1 MNIFEKV
8 LDIYQDYYICPY
20 CLGRLFALLGTHTTN
35 YERGTSLLL
44 SMTLE
49 NHREYLSGKK
59 ERAEGA
65 IQVLKILAEKAR
77 FIPAQKVLKTEGI
90 EYSKGNVSN
99 PCYLCQDIFG
109 KLQEYV
115 EAAKSEIK
123 NIEFDTLLVGT
134 SMNSLIINNEDKFKS
149 EFNLLEAESFK
160 NHFNREVGKRLSL
173 QLNKPTE
180 FSNPDLLIIY
190 SLSFTGVSIE
200 LIIRSLFI
208 YGRYNKLIRG
218 IPQTHWP
225 CNKCSGRGCKEC
237 NFTGKQYSTSV
248 EELISPEFVSETM
261 ANSSKFHGAGRE
273 DIDVRMLGN
282 GRPFVIELRN
292 PKVRTIDLNEVQKRI
307 NKSNRKK
314 VRIQDLKYSEKKE
327 VINLKAGAENSR
339 KVYKATGE
347 TVKKFTKEE
356 FEKKLENLKFR
367 IENQK
372 IKQQTP
378 IRVSHR
384 RADKTRNKL
393 IHRVEGKFIKKNL
406 FEFTIEVQGGTYV
419 KELIHGDEGRTTPSF
434 AEIFEASM
442 TCKELDVLEII
453 G

>member
-1 MNIFEKV
+1 MNIFDKV
-8 LDIYQDYYICPY
+8 LDIYQKYYICPY

-35 YERGTSLLL
+35 LERGTSLLL

-49 NHREYLSGKK
+49 NHREYLSGKE
-59 ERAEGA
+59 ERVKGA
-65 IQVLKILAEKAR
+65 VYVLKILAEKAR

-90 EYSKGNVSN
+90 EYSKGIVSN
-99 PCYLCQDIFG
+99 SCYLCQDIFG

-115 EAAKSEIK
+115 DIAKNEIK

-134 SMNSLIINNEDKFKS
+134 SINSLIINNEDKLKS

-173 QLNKPTE
+173 QLKKPTE
-180 FSNPDLLIIY
+180 FNNPDLLLIY
-190 SLSFTGVSIE
+190 SLSFTQVNIE
-200 LIIRSLFI
+200 LIIRSIFI

-237 NFTGKQYSTSV
+237 NFTGKQYLTSV
-248 EELISPEFVSETM
+248 EELITPEFVSETM
-261 ANSSKFHGAGRE
+261 AISSKFHGAGRE
-273 DIDVRMLGN
+273 DIDVRMLGS

-292 PKVRTIDLNEVQKRI
+292 PKIRTIDLNKIEKRV
-307 NKSNRKK
+307 NKGNKNK

-327 VINLKAGAENSR
+327 VITLKAGAENSR
-339 KVYKATGE
+339 KIYKATGE
-347 TVKKFTKEE
+347 TSEKFTKEE
-356 FEKKLENLKFR
+356 FEKKLEALKLR
-367 IENQK
+367 IENKK

-384 RADKTRNKL
+384 RADKTRNKS

-406 FEFTIEVQGGTYV
+406 FEFTIEVQGGTYI
-419 KELIHGDEGRTTPSF
+419 KELIHGDEGRTAPSF
-434 AEIFEASM
+434 AEIFNTPM
-442 TCKELDVLEII
+442 VCKELDVLEII

>member
-1 MNIFEKV
+1 MNIFDKV
-8 LDIYQDYYICPY
+8 LDIYQNYYICPY

-59 ERAEGA
+59 ETAEGA
-65 IQVLKILAEKAR
+65 MHVLKILAEKAH
-77 FIPAQKVLKTEGI
+77 FIPAQKVLKSEGI
-90 EYSKGNVSN
+90 EYSKGNGSN
-99 PCYLCQDIFG
+99 SCYLCRDIFG
-109 KLQEYV
+109 KLQNYV
-115 EAAKSEIK
+115 ETAKREIE

-134 SMNSLIINNEDKFKS
+134 SINSLIINNEDKFKS

-180 FSNPDLLIIY
+180 FNYPDLLIIY
-190 SLSFTGVSIE
+190 SLSFTEVSVE

-237 NFTGKQYSTSV
+237 NFTGKQYLTSV
-248 EELISPEFVSETM
+248 EELISPEFVSETL

-282 GRPFVIELRN
+282 GRPFIIELRD
-292 PKVRTIDLNEVQKRI
+292 PKIRRIDLDEIQQRV

-314 VRIQDLKYSEKKE
+314 VRIQDLQYSEKKE

-347 TVKKFTKEE
+347 TNEKFTKEQ
-356 FEKKLENLKFR
+356 FEKKLENLKLR

-384 RADKTRNKL
+384 RADKTRSKI

-419 KELIHGDEGRTTPSF
+419 KELIHGDEGRTTPNFSD
-434 AEIFEASM
+434 IFGTPM